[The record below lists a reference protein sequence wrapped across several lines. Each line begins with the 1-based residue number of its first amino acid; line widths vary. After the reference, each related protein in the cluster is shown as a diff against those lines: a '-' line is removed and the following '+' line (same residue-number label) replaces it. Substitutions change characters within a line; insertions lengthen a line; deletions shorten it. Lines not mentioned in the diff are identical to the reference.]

1 MFTIAS
7 LIVAAPYTLV
17 VGGDLMFNG
26 IRPGTGPLTG
36 VAETLRE
43 ADFAFANLEV
53 PLTNSKTV
61 TQRKSAVELKARSQ
75 FVLKADPKHIAS
87 LVNAGIDAVSL
98 ANNHAMDYGAS
109 GNAEMRRLL
118 AGSQIR
124 FAGAGPD
131 GDSASA
137 LTVVTGRDGF
147 RVGLLSALAFAG
159 RGALRKCSPAGLG
172 APGVNVL
179 AFDGRIDDNARA
191 KLASW
196 VGSAKSRC
204 DYLVVALHWGI
215 ERQPKPNGYQKALG
229 HAVIDAGA
237 DLVWGHHPH
246 VLEPAETYKGAA
258 ILYST
263 GNLVSALPARTAL
276 YRLEID
282 RHATTSV
289 TEIPVT
295 ISGGKTRLVALKA
308 RSMVPKRILRTT
320 RRFGRSTDHA

>member
-1 MFTIAS
+1 
-7 LIVAAPYTLV
+7 
-17 VGGDLMFNG
+17 MFNG

-36 VAETLRE
+36 IAVTMKS

-61 TQRKSAVELKARSQ
+61 TRRKSAADLKARNQ
-75 FVLKADPKHIAS
+75 FVLKADPKHVAS

-98 ANNHAMDYGAS
+98 ANNHAMDYGA
-109 GNAEMRRLL
+109 GGVAQMRGSL
-118 AGSQIR
+118 GKSQIR
-124 FAGAGPD
+124 FTGAGPD
-131 GDSASA
+131 GDAASS
-137 LTVVTGRDGF
+137 LTVVTGPNGF

-159 RGALRKCSPAGLG
+159 RGALRKCSPAGPG
-172 APGVNVL
+172 AAGVNVL
-179 AFDGRIDDNARA
+179 AFDGRIDDAARA

-196 VGSAKSRC
+196 VGSAKLRC

-215 ERQPKPNGYQKALG
+215 ERQPKPSGYQKALG
-229 HAVIDAGA
+229 HAVVDAGA

-246 VLEPAETYKGAA
+246 VLQPTENYKKAT

-263 GNLVSALPARTAL
+263 GNLVSPLPARTAL

-282 RHATTSV
+282 RHATSSV
-289 TEIPVT
+289 TQIPVL
-295 ISGGKTRLVALKA
+295 ISGGKSKLVPLKA
-308 RSMVPKRILRTT
+308 RSMSAKRILRTT